1 MAAYELA
8 QLNVGRLRE
17 PIDAPATAGF
27 VEALDPVNAL
37 ADAAPGFVWRLQT
50 EDGNATAVQV
60 SDDPLFIIN
69 MSVWESIE
77 ALAEFVYRSA
87 HVGVMRRRA
96 AWFHR
101 SVEAYLVLWW
111 VPTGH
116 RPTPE
121 EALDRLARLRHEGPT
136 PGAFTFRQPF
146 APPGASDP
154 VDVDDGWTCPV

>member
-1 MAAYELA
+1 MTAYELA

-27 VEALDPVNAL
+27 VENLDPVNAL
-37 ADAAPGFVWRLQT
+37 ADAAPGFRWRLQT

-69 MSVWESIE
+69 MSVWESLE
-77 ALAEFVYRSA
+77 ALGDFVYRSA
-87 HVGVMRRRA
+87 HTGVMRRRA

-111 VPTGH
+111 VPAGH
-116 RPTPE
+116 RPTPD
-121 EALDRLARLRHEGPT
+121 EAMDRLARLRRDGPSSA
-136 PGAFTFRQPF
+136 AFTFRTPF
-146 APPGASDP
+146 PPADASDP
-154 VDVDDGWTCPV
+154 IDVDDGWTCSV